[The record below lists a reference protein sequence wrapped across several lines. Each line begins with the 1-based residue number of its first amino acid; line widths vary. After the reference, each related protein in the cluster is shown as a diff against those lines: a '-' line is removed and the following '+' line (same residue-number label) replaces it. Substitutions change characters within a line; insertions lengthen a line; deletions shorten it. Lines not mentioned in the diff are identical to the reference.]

1 MRVLMISKA
10 LVAGIYQRKLEGI
23 AAQDVDLLA
32 LTPPE
37 WRDERGV
44 QPLERAYTN
53 GYRLETLPIWLNGSY
68 HLHVYPTLARQM
80 RAFRP
85 HIVHIDEEPY
95 NLASWAAL
103 AAAKRVGAQ
112 TLFFTW
118 QNICRAY
125 PIPFRWGER
134 WMLREVRQAI
144 AGTESAAQVLR
155 DKGYTGDVAVIAQF
169 GIDPDL
175 FRPAE
180 ARPDRPFTVGCA
192 ARLVPEKGVDL
203 LLRAVARMDGVTAV
217 RIIGGGPQRQE
228 LEALAGSLSLGARV
242 TFVEQ
247 VPSMAM
253 PGQYHQFD
261 VLAAPSRTTPTW
273 KEQFGPRAG
282 VEAMASGVPVVGSDS
297 GAIPGVV
304 GEGGLIVPEGDVEA
318 LTVALCRLRDDAALR
333 AEIGRRGR
341 ARALTHYTHEQVAR
355 ATVAVYQS
363 MLD

>member
-23 AAQDVDLLA
+23 AAQGVELLA
-32 LTPPE
+32 LTPAA
-37 WRDERGV
+37 WRDERGA
-44 QPLERAYTN
+44 QPLERAYTD
-53 GYRLETLPIWLNGSY
+53 GYRLETLPIWFNGSF
-68 HLHVYPTLARQM
+68 HLHVYPTLGRWM

-112 TLFFTW
+112 PIFFTW
-118 QNICRAY
+118 QNLYREY
-125 PIPFRWGER
+125 PIPFRWGEG
-134 WMLREVRQAI
+134 WVLREVRQAI
-144 AGTESAAQVLR
+144 AGTESAAHVLR
-155 DKGYTGDVAVIAQF
+155 EKGYTGDVAVIPQF

-175 FRPAE
+175 FRPAG
-180 ARPDRPFTVGCA
+180 ARPERPFTVGCA

-203 LLRAVARMDGVTAV
+203 LLRAVARMDDATAV
-217 RIIGGGPQRQE
+217 RIIGGGPERRA
-228 LEALAGSLSLGARV
+228 LEALADSLGLGARV

-247 VPSMAM
+247 VASMAM
-253 PGQYHQFD
+253 PGQYHRFD
-261 VLAAPSRTTPTW
+261 VLAVPSRTTPTW
-273 KEQFGPRAG
+273 KEQFGPRAS

-318 LTVALCRLRDDAALR
+318 LAGALCRLRDDAALR

-341 ARALTHYTHEQVAR
+341 ERALADFTHAQVAR

-363 MLD
+363 MLI